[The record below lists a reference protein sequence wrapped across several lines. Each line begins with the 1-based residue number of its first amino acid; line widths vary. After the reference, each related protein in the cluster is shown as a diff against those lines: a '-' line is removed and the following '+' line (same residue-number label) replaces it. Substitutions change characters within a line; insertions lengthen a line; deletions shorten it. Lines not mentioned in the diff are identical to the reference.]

1 MVATFPLGVAY
12 IGDVVEPRDR
22 GAAIGVYTAA
32 MGSGFAVGP
41 LLGSWVA
48 AYAGFPQA
56 YLVGAVV
63 AVAGAVFGVFRL
75 VRTAPQRSAGSA
87 ARRFVDMPALRAL
100 AREPRM
106 VMACVANMAMT
117 LSMTGAIFTYFPVYA
132 RGVGVSTVTIGA
144 MFAWRS
150 LASATGR
157 IPVGALSSRIPAGW
171 TLAAVLLVEAAVD
184 VAIVHTTSDVALGAL
199 LILEGV
205 IFGIFLVS
213 GQAAVAAASGAT
225 NRGAAV
231 GMFWM
236 AGSVGDF
243 LGPLALGVVAQVL
256 GLIVVFESVAAGVAV
271 GAVLVALLALLAAS
285 RAKNSGQDG
294 AVDVAAGDDA
304 HHAAVASEPLQ
315 AGRH

>member
-1 MVATFPLGVAY
+1 MPSDAGPKTVLIAGMVMFAVSFVVFAIVPSAEWLVVPRLPGRGDGGDLPLGSRTRRRRRAVTA
-12 IGDVVEPRDR
+12 
-22 GAAIGVYTAA
+22 AAIGLHSP
-32 MGSGFAVGP
+32 MGSGSPRPAPRQQVGH
-41 LLGSWVA
+41 ST
-48 AYAGFPQA
+48 FPQA
-56 YLVGAVV
+56 LA
-63 AVAGAVFGVFRL
+63 APWSPLRCVFGVFRL
-75 VRTAPQRSAGSA
+75 SDRTRIRELI
-87 ARRFVDMPALRAL
+87 ARHDPKLLGRAL

-106 VMACVANMAMT
+106 IMACVANMAMT

-144 MFAWRS
+144 LFAWRS

-184 VAIVHTTSDVALGAL
+184 VAIVHTASDVALGAL

-243 LGPLALGVVAQVL
+243 LGPLALGVVAGVRADR
-256 GLIVVFESVAAGVAV
+256 GLRERG
-271 GAVLVALLALLAAS
+271 GPTS
-285 RAKNSGQDG
+285 RSARVWSR
-294 AVDVAAGDDA
+294 
-304 HHAAVASEPLQ
+304 S
-315 AGRH
+315 